1 MAYRPPSP
9 FVQRVFNPL
18 ALRFGIAGAQKLS
31 VPRRRTGDRQEIP
44 VMPVEHQG
52 GRYLVSV
59 RGESEW
65 VRNLRAAGGHAD
77 LDGTP
82 IATTEI
88 PPDER
93 PAIVELYRKK
103 AGRGVASHFDALPAP
118 EDHPVFRIGAA

>member
-1 MAYRPPSP
+1 MIILDIHP
-9 FVQRVFNPL
+9 
-18 ALRFGIAGAQKLS
+18 AG
-31 VPRRRTGDRQEIP
+31 
-44 VMPVEHQG
+44 
-52 GRYLVSV
+52 
-59 RGESEW
+59 RGTF
-65 VRNLRAAGGHAD
+65 HAD

-93 PAIVELYRKK
+93 PAIIELYRKK